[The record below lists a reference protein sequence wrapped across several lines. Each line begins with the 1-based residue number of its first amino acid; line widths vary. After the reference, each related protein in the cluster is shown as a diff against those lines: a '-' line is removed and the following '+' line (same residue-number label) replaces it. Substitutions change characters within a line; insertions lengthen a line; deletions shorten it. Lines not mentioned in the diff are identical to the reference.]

1 MTGQLVAVVG
11 PSGVGKDSV
20 MAGIVA
26 ADPRYGLVRRVITR
40 DAAAGGE
47 AFDSAT
53 PQDFAR
59 MVAEGAF
66 CLHWQA
72 HGLRYGIPAALRA
85 EVAAGSWRLVNL
97 SRGILPEAAA
107 LFPGLVVLNLT
118 ASPEILAARLSGRG
132 RESGTDIAQRLTRPA
147 APLPEDVRRLD
158 LCNDGDLGDT
168 VTLALRQ
175 LQPERA

>member
-26 ADPRYGLVRRVITR
+26 ADPRFGLVRRVITR

-47 AFDSAT
+47 DFDAVT

-59 MVAEGAF
+59 MVDRGEF

-72 HGLRYGIPAALRA
+72 HGLHYGIPARLCD
-85 EVAAGSWRLVNL
+85 ELAAGGWRLVNL
-97 SRGILPEAAA
+97 SRAALPEAAA
-107 LFPGLVVLNLT
+107 LFPGLLVLNLT
-118 ASPEILAARLSGRG
+118 ASPEVLAARLSGRG
-132 RESGTDIAQRLTRPA
+132 RETVTDIAQRLSRA
-147 APLPEDVRRLD
+147 ALTLPEGVNRID
-158 LCNDGDLGDT
+158 LSNDGDLADT
-168 VTLALRQ
+168 VSRALRL